1 MLKLLFLHKDHYQML
16 GDRNLKTTKNTTDA
30 VVTTVM
36 TVVET
41 TVENKVTKANKVTK
55 VNNKEIILIVKAKT
69 LKSSP
74 KTTN

>member
-1 MLKLLFLHKDHYQML
+1 ML